1 MLAGD
6 APFVKRTYYQFP
18 GSLASMEI
26 RTVRPEEYAEAG
38 RVTALAY
45 QEFVPP
51 DPEPGWSDYLA
62 MLADVDGRA
71 GRTLVLVAVED
82 GRVVGTATVELER
95 TIGDEGEL
103 QPGQAN
109 LRMLGVDPAARGK
122 GVGRA
127 LVEASLES
135 ARTAGKKVMTLRT
148 TTLMKVAQRMYEAM
162 GFERD
167 PGRDEAFPEVSLL
180 AYRMDL

>member
-1 MLAGD
+1 MAI
-6 APFVKRTYYQFP
+6 
-18 GSLASMEI
+18 EI
-26 RTVRPEEYAEAG
+26 RPVRPQEHAAAGEVTRRAYMEFVRPEDADW
-38 RVTALAY
+38 
-45 QEFVPP
+45 Q
-51 DPEPGWSDYLA
+51 SYLDE
-62 MLADVDGRA
+62 LGDVAGRA

-82 GRVVGTATVELER
+82 GRVLGTATVELER
-95 TIGDEGEL
+95 TIGDDGEL

-109 LRMLGVDPAARGK
+109 LRMIGVDPAARGK

-127 LVEASLES
+127 LVEAPMES